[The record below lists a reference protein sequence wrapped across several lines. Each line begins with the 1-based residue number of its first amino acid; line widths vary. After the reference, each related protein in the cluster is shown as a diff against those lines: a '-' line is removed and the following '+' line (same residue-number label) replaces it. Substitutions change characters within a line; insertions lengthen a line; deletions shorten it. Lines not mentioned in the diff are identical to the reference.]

1 MAPFYKFLRLL
12 LPIALLALAAAIV
25 PFKVFDSQGIERVER
40 LKKELSDLKET
51 NLHIQR
57 ENEVLR
63 REINAF
69 YADPEYVEKMARD
82 ELGMVGP
89 SEYIYQFSDNL
100 K

>member
-12 LPIALLALAAAIV
+12 LPITLLALAAAIV
-25 PFKVFDSQGIERVER
+25 PLKVFDSQGIERVER
-40 LKKELSDLKET
+40 LKKELLDLKET

-89 SEYIYQFSDNL
+89 DEYIYQFSDNL